1 MARRLTTL
9 RNLMGAAVLPLAL
22 VTPAWGR
29 PGPPRAAVGDAPATL
44 CAPAGVLR
52 GAGHQWASV
61 SLCTG
66 VGAPVM
72 AVFAAA
78 LCGYPATKVRYACR
92 TWGSWSAARD
102 GATVAAGTLPGPG
115 GYPGPG
121 TYEVTASLN
130 VRSAP
135 PGVDLSGT
143 VHATLTLTAPTAT
156 PAGRAGFRRQT

>member
-1 MARRLTTL
+1 MRRRLATL
-9 RNLMGAAVLPLAL
+9 RTLMGAAVLPLAL
-22 VTPAWGR
+22 VTPAWSR
-29 PGPPRAAVGDAPATL
+29 PDPPRAVQEAPATL

-66 VGAPVM
+66 VATPVM

-92 TWGSWSAARD
+92 TWGTWTAARD
-102 GATVAAGTLPGPG
+102 GTTVASGTLPGPG
-115 GYPGPG
+115 EYPGPG
-121 TYEVTASLN
+121 TYEVSAEVR

-135 PGVDLSGT
+135 PGVNLNGT
-143 VHATLTLTAPTAT
+143 VHTTLTLTAPTAAAP
-156 PAGRAGFRRQT
+156 PAPHTRMP